1 MYYDYVS
8 YDPRNLIALV
18 NDEILKPKLPINTYD
33 RIKSRTKLMLGEARS
48 RGWETQKV
56 KDGTWIFLNNG
67 KTVGGTVYHGP
78 STQSMFARRVSNDKQ
93 ATKLTLQANNVPTP
107 NGQKFNSATKAEA
120 LEYFKA
126 QDRPVVVKPNG
137 GTRGRGVSLNI
148 KDTETFEK
156 AWSKA
161 ADSGYGDEIV
171 IEEYFAGFDIRVLV
185 IGGRVRV
192 ACSRLNAFVVG
203 DGKHTVQELVDLEL
217 QRRLADAYLKSTE
230 INIDEDWLAESPWT
244 LEQVPE
250 HGEVVVLNPISSIGG
265 GGFTLNVIDKISR
278 QHIAVAERA
287 ARAFPGTGTVGV
299 DIFTSSLQ
307 PDADITVLEINTQP
321 FFDIHHYVSYGEPVN
336 AASYIVD
343 QIERTQ
349 LLYS

>member
-1 MYYDYVS
+1 MYYDCVS
-8 YDPRNLIALV
+8 YDPRNLIALIT
-18 NDEILKPKLPINTYD
+18 DEVLSPKLAINTYD
-33 RIKSRTKLMLGEARS
+33 SVKSRTKLMLGEARS
-48 RGWETQKV
+48 RGWETKKV
-56 KDGTWIFLNNG
+56 KDGTWIFLNKG
-67 KTVGGTVYHGP
+67 KTVGGTVYHGA

-107 NGQKFNSATKAEA
+107 NGQKFNSDTKAEA
-120 LEYFKA
+120 LEYFER

-137 GTRGRGVSLNI
+137 GTRGRGVSLNV
-148 KDTETFEK
+148 KDEQTFEK

-161 ADSGYGDEIV
+161 VNSGYGDEIV

-192 ACSRLNAFVVG
+192 ACSRLNAFVIG
-203 DGKHTVQELVDLEL
+203 DGEHTVQQLVDIEL
-217 QRRLADAYLKSTE
+217 QRRQADAYLKSTG
-230 INIDEDWLAESPWT
+230 ITVDEDWLDESPWSID
-244 LEQVPE
+244 QVPQN
-250 HGEVVVLNPISSIGG
+250 GEVIILNPISSVGG

-299 DIFTSSLQ
+299 DIFTSSLL
-307 PDADITVLEINTQP
+307 PDAEITVLEINTQP

-336 AASYIVD
+336 AASFIVD

>member
-1 MYYDYVS
+1 MYYVYVS
-8 YDPRNLIALV
+8 YDPKNLIALV
-18 NDEILKPKLPINTYD
+18 KDEILDPELAINTYESV
-33 RIKSRTKLMLGEARS
+33 KSRTKLMLGEARS
-48 RGWETQKV
+48 RGWETKKV
-56 KDGTWIFLNNG
+56 KDGTWIFLKNG

-78 STQSMFARRVSNDKQ
+78 STQSLFARRVSNDKQ

-107 NGQKFNSATKAEA
+107 SGEKFDSSTKAEA
-120 LEYFKA
+120 LEYFKS
-126 QDRPVVVKPNG
+126 QNHPVVVKPNG

-148 KDTETFEK
+148 KDTKSFEE

-161 ADSGYGDEIV
+161 ANSGYGDEIV

-203 DGKHTVQELVDLEL
+203 DGKHTVQELVDMEL
-217 QRRLADAYLKSTE
+217 RRRQADAYLKSTE
-230 INIDEDWLAESPWT
+230 IQIDEEWLSESPWS
-244 LEQVPE
+244 LDQIPQNN
-250 HGEVVVLNPISSIGG
+250 EVVVLNPISSVGG
-265 GGFTLNVIDKISR
+265 GGFTLNVIDKLSR
-278 QHIAVAERA
+278 RHIAVAEQA

-299 DIFTSSLQ
+299 DIFTSSLK
-307 PDADITVLEINTQP
+307 PDAEITVLEINTQP
-321 FFDIHHYVSYGEPVN
+321 FFDIHHFVSYGEPVN
-336 AASYIVD
+336 AASFIVD

>member
-1 MYYDYVS
+1 MYYAYVS

-148 KDTETFEK
+148 KDTESF
-156 AWSKA
+156 
-161 ADSGYGDEIV
+161 
-171 IEEYFAGFDIRVLV
+171 
-185 IGGRVRV
+185 
-192 ACSRLNAFVVG
+192 
-203 DGKHTVQELVDLEL
+203 
-217 QRRLADAYLKSTE
+217 
-230 INIDEDWLAESPWT
+230 
-244 LEQVPE
+244 
-250 HGEVVVLNPISSIGG
+250 
-265 GGFTLNVIDKISR
+265 
-278 QHIAVAERA
+278 
-287 ARAFPGTGTVGV
+287 
-299 DIFTSSLQ
+299 
-307 PDADITVLEINTQP
+307 
-321 FFDIHHYVSYGEPVN
+321 
-336 AASYIVD
+336 
-343 QIERTQ
+343 
-349 LLYS
+349 

>member
-1 MYYDYVS
+1 MDIPQKRQ
-8 YDPRNLIALV
+8 DCRGHRLPR
-18 NDEILKPKLPINTYD
+18 
-33 RIKSRTKLMLGEARS
+33 
-48 RGWETQKV
+48 
-56 KDGTWIFLNNG
+56 
-67 KTVGGTVYHGP
+67 
-78 STQSMFARRVSNDKQ
+78 TQSLFARRVSNDKQ

-107 NGQKFNSATKAEA
+107 SGEKFDSSTKAEA
-120 LEYFKA
+120 LEYFKS
-126 QDRPVVVKPNG
+126 QNNPVVVKPNG

-148 KDTETFEK
+148 KDTKSFEE

-161 ADSGYGDEIV
+161 ANSGYGDEIV

-217 QRRLADAYLKSTE
+217 SRRQADAYLKSTE
-230 INIDEDWLAESPWT
+230 IQIDEEWLTESPWS
-244 LEQVPE
+244 LDQVPQSN
-250 HGEVVVLNPISSIGG
+250 EVVVLNPISSVGG
-265 GGFTLNVIDKISR
+265 GGFTLNVIDKLSR
-278 QHIAVAERA
+278 RHIAVAEQA

-299 DIFTSSLQ
+299 DIFTSSLK
-307 PDADITVLEINTQP
+307 PDAEITVLEINTQP
-321 FFDIHHYVSYGEPVN
+321 FFDIHHFVSYGEPVN
-336 AASYIVD
+336 AASFIVD